1 MRRRILLFFESSHAR
16 DCRDVRKLKFVM
28 SACGVSASGAKDS
41 GGLGDLTSPFGLV
54 KYWHTKDHQ
63 NISLEFD
70 PSHKGT

>member
-1 MRRRILLFFESSHAR
+1 MWSECLRRKGLGR
-16 DCRDVRKLKFVM
+16 
-28 SACGVSASGAKDS
+28 DS
-41 GGLGDLTSPFGLV
+41 GGLGDLTCPFGLV